1 MKKRIDKNIGY
12 TIPGE
17 GAIVINKNLFF
28 ELNDYS
34 YSDYIFFIVTNGKKI
49 EEKNKKLF
57 YENIKSCG
65 FTDPRLWSNRISGY
79 CGYKNASQGLS
90 FAASNSAID
99 SKFFGVQVIIR
110 VFRMIKN
117 CENLNKEEINNYLI
131 KEFKKP
137 EKIPGFSRVFKNYDD
152 RAAFLVK
159 EIKKNNLMDN
169 KYAIIGKKI
178 QDVMFEK
185 YDLIPNGGYMS
196 SLCLL
201 ITGITE
207 EISVPPLTLMALSLT
222 SIPSYH
228 SGFQNNEKFIKIYD
242 NEIVYNG
249 VDDRN
254 W

>member
-12 TIPGE
+12 TVPGE

-28 ELNDYS
+28 ELKDCS
-34 YSDYIFFIVTNGKKI
+34 FVDYIYFLLTNGKKI
-49 EEKNKKLF
+49 KEEHKNLF
-57 YENIKSCG
+57 YENIKGCG
-65 FTDPRLWSNRISGY
+65 FTDPRLWSNRVSGY
-79 CGYKNASQGLS
+79 CGYKNSSQALS
-90 FAASNSAID
+90 FSASNAAID

-117 CENLNKEEINNYLI
+117 CENLNKEEINDYLI
-131 KEFKKP
+131 KKFKKP
-137 EKIPGFSRVFKNYDD
+137 ENIPGFSRVFKNYDD
-152 RAAFLVK
+152 RVAFLVK
-159 EIKKNNLMDN
+159 EIKNNNLMNN

-178 QDVMFEK
+178 QDVMLEK
-185 YDLIPNGGYMS
+185 YGLIPNGGYMS

-201 ITGITE
+201 ITGITDE
-207 EISVPPLTLMALSLT
+207 LSVPPLTLMALALT

-228 SGFQNNEKFIKIYD
+228 NGFKNNEKFIKIYE
-242 NEIVYNG
+242 NEIIYNG